1 MEELKKEL
9 EKLSKAYVD
18 TPENEE
24 KILIPFIK
32 RLLEL
37 PMKDRR
43 KLLPLIRELQW
54 IKGRFAGFS
63 SETTCS
69 AARAHFLSAVQFVC
83 ANRREMDMAYHV
95 KFDMLCKLLPL
106 YNPAWLTDFIN
117 DDKTWFNFDL
127 NYEELMQLMDMGYL
141 KEIAPSRIA
150 HVLPWITR
158 IRNKNPKGDDT
169 FNSELLLKRDI
180 TLKEHIW
187 TLFEHESIIGY
198 QDDCAKN
205 AYKKGITIR
214 DESISA
220 ALYRFS
226 LDGHLDRERLLR
238 ATLATFHR
246 SFKKD
251 MAGWFARFFETLQ
264 PTTGESLSLQEEI
277 MQTFTS
283 SYTKP
288 VNIMLQQL
296 KSIADEEGFRYQ
308 EFIERA
314 TTLFFSSPKNSLL
327 TIYSIFEKIVAQ
339 HPEMKE
345 PCCITLC
352 QLFLKKDESLQ
363 KKAANFI
370 SKYGDASSS
379 NLQETL
385 QSYQPEMFQS
395 VQAILASFKPQSIDS
410 QSTELHLA
418 EEANATDTSVTKD
431 ILHTE
436 GENTERNSTDENS
449 TDNPLLSEEPP
460 LEAIRIC
467 REDNRIPF
475 PANKEDFLFQL
486 SRLFD
491 MEENWEIETTIAAI
505 IAFHPQLDKEDLNR
519 MEPIFQRAA
528 NIVANSWEPYEDLL
542 ATFLLEYQR
551 LWAQTDNSNT
561 GVLRN
566 MFTRLEERLKGID
579 KNRGAYDERSFKRL
593 ANWKPGYSN
602 ATCFTPI
609 KQLWLGVIR
618 QIKGGNT
625 LPLLSTPTHTPAYL
639 QATELI
645 RRLAVYQEAG
655 KKPCSWDFQLAI
667 ARCALEDK
675 EEAIV
680 TARQLLQDEYL
691 HLCLFL
697 LDENTQPEPPYN
709 HPTAWVAAGLVKAPE
724 TEFEAFK
731 SFACNTLPHNHLT
744 GDYEWKEVKPKEN
757 SYETDRR
764 LLQLDFH
771 KWHKYIERNSHQLWQ
786 EHLIINSKYNMDDSR
801 YMEPLLCCYP
811 NRPEP
816 LIAQIISHYMAFGS
830 PQEDSKRTLAC
841 ALRMLLSFHCQLK
854 EMSLLLLSGSLLF
867 VDKTVR
873 SYAAELWIEGLS
885 TGRINNHRVG
895 EILARLINME
905 LAPLKRFT
913 TQVYE
918 SMYKRSAFHNR
929 QLEEL
934 LTVFISGLPDKPV
947 TGLKQLL
954 ELYLELLTINRS
966 KVTNEQLLQRLQ
978 EWATNSNLKK
988 VTTSLNKL

>member
-18 TPENEE
+18 TPKNEE

-37 PMKDRR
+37 PMKERR
-43 KLLPLIRELQW
+43 KLLPVIRDLQW
-54 IKGRFAGFS
+54 IKSKFAGFS

-83 ANRREMDMAYHV
+83 ANKREMDMAYHV

-106 YNPAWLTDFIN
+106 YYPTWLTDFIN
-117 DDKTWFNFDL
+117 DDKTWFNFEL
-127 NYEELMQLMDMGYL
+127 NYEQLMQLMNMGYL

-150 HVLPWITR
+150 QVLPWITR
-158 IRNKNPKGDDT
+158 IRNKDSKGNDT

-187 TLFEHESIIGY
+187 TIFEYESSISY
-198 QDDCAKN
+198 QDDCAKE
-205 AYKKGITIR
+205 AYKKGVTER

-226 LDGHLDRERLLR
+226 LDGHLDRERLLK

-251 MAGWFARFFETLQ
+251 MAGWFAGFFETLQ
-264 PTTGESLSLQEEI
+264 PTTEELLSLQEEM
-277 MQTFTS
+277 MQIFTS
-283 SYTKP
+283 PYTKP
-288 VNIMLQQL
+288 VNVMLQQL
-296 KSIADEEGFRYQ
+296 KSIASEEGFRYQ

-327 TIYSIFEKIVAQ
+327 TIYALFEKIVAQ

-370 SKYGDASSS
+370 LKYGDISSS

-395 VQAILASFKPQSIDS
+395 VHALLSLFKPQP
-410 QSTELHLA
+410 A
-418 EEANATDTSVTKD
+418 EEAHKDDANAGETIHAEGNRTGETS
-431 ILHTE
+431 
-436 GENTERNSTDENS
+436 
-449 TDNPLLSEEPP
+449 LSEEPSP
-460 LEAIRIC
+460 ETVRIC
-467 REDNRIPF
+467 REDNHIPF

-491 MEENWEIETTIAAI
+491 MEESWEIETTIAAI
-505 IAFHPQLDKEDLNR
+505 IAFHPQLDKEDFNR
-519 MEPIFQRAA
+519 MEPVFQRAA
-528 NIVANSWEPYEDLL
+528 TIVANGWELYEDLL
-542 ATFLLEYQR
+542 GTFLLEYQR
-551 LWAQTDNSNT
+551 LWAQKDTSNT
-561 GVLRN
+561 GILRN
-566 MFTRLEERLKGID
+566 MFTRLEEKLKGID
-579 KNRGAYDERSFKRL
+579 ENREAYDKRSFKRL
-593 ANWKPGYSN
+593 ADWKPSYSN

-609 KQLWLGVIR
+609 KQLWLNVIR
-618 QIKGGNT
+618 KIKGGNAF
-625 LPLLSTPTHTPAYL
+625 PLLSTPTHTPAYV

-645 RRLAVYQEAG
+645 RRLAVYQKAG
-655 KKPCSWDFQLAI
+655 TKPCPWDFQLAI
-667 ARCALEDK
+667 ARCAMEDK
-675 EEAIV
+675 EEAIA

-697 LDENTQPEPPYN
+697 LDENTLPEPPYN
-709 HPTAWVAAGLVKAPE
+709 QPTAWVAAGLVKAPE

-731 SFACNTLPHNHLT
+731 SFACNTLPHNYLT
-744 GDYEWKEVKPKEN
+744 GDYEWKGVKPKKEP
-757 SYETDRR
+757 YETDRR
-764 LLQLDFH
+764 LLELDFH
-771 KWHKYIERNSHQLWQ
+771 KWHTYLEHNSHQLWQ
-786 EHLIINSKYNMDDSR
+786 EHLIINSNYNMDDSY

-816 LIAQIISHYMAFGS
+816 LIAQIITCYMAFGA
-830 PQEDSKRTLAC
+830 PQEDNKRTLTY
-841 ALRMLLSFHCQLK
+841 ALRMLLSFHCPLQ

-867 VDKTVR
+867 ADKTVR
-873 SYAAELWIEGLS
+873 SYAAELWVEGLS
-885 TGRINNHRVG
+885 TGRVNNHRVG
-895 EILARLINME
+895 EILARLIRME

-918 SMYKRSAFHNR
+918 SMYKRSTFHNH
-929 QLEEL
+929 QLEAL
-934 LTVFISGLPDKPV
+934 LTVLISGLPDKPV

-966 KVTNEQLLQRLQ
+966 NVTDEQLLQRLQ
-978 EWATNSNLKK
+978 EWGTNSNLKK
-988 VTTSLNKL
+988 VTTSLNNL

>member
-106 YNPAWLTDFIN
+106 YNPTWMTDFIN

-205 AYKKGITIR
+205 AYKKGITTR

-226 LDGHLDRERLLR
+226 LDGHLDREQLLR
-238 ATLATFHR
+238 AT
-246 SFKKD
+246 
-251 MAGWFARFFETLQ
+251 
-264 PTTGESLSLQEEI
+264 
-277 MQTFTS
+277 
-283 SYTKP
+283 
-288 VNIMLQQL
+288 
-296 KSIADEEGFRYQ
+296 
-308 EFIERA
+308 
-314 TTLFFSSPKNSLL
+314 
-327 TIYSIFEKIVAQ
+327 
-339 HPEMKE
+339 
-345 PCCITLC
+345 
-352 QLFLKKDESLQ
+352 
-363 KKAANFI
+363 
-370 SKYGDASSS
+370 
-379 NLQETL
+379 
-385 QSYQPEMFQS
+385 
-395 VQAILASFKPQSIDS
+395 
-410 QSTELHLA
+410 
-418 EEANATDTSVTKD
+418 
-431 ILHTE
+431 
-436 GENTERNSTDENS
+436 
-449 TDNPLLSEEPP
+449 
-460 LEAIRIC
+460 
-467 REDNRIPF
+467 
-475 PANKEDFLFQL
+475 
-486 SRLFD
+486 
-491 MEENWEIETTIAAI
+491 
-505 IAFHPQLDKEDLNR
+505 
-519 MEPIFQRAA
+519 
-528 NIVANSWEPYEDLL
+528 L

-566 MFTRLEERLKGID
+566 MFTRLEEKLKGID

-609 KQLWLGVIR
+609 QQLWLNVIR
-618 QIKGGNT
+618 QIKGGNS

-639 QATELI
+639 QATKLI
-645 RRLAVYQEAG
+645 RRLAAYQEAG

-709 HPTAWVAAGLVKAPE
+709 HPTAWIAAGLVKAPE

-731 SFACNTLPHNHLT
+731 SFSCNTLPHNHLT

-816 LIAQIISHYMAFGS
+816 LIAQIISNYMAFGS

-841 ALRMLLSFHCQLK
+841 ALRMLLSFHCPLK

-873 SYAAELWIEGLS
+873 SYAAELWVEGLS

>member
-1 MEELKKEL
+1 
-9 EKLSKAYVD
+9 
-18 TPENEE
+18 
-24 KILIPFIK
+24 
-32 RLLEL
+32 
-37 PMKDRR
+37 
-43 KLLPLIRELQW
+43 
-54 IKGRFAGFS
+54 
-63 SETTCS
+63 
-69 AARAHFLSAVQFVC
+69 
-83 ANRREMDMAYHV
+83 
-95 KFDMLCKLLPL
+95 
-106 YNPAWLTDFIN
+106 
-117 DDKTWFNFDL
+117 
-127 NYEELMQLMDMGYL
+127 
-141 KEIAPSRIA
+141 
-150 HVLPWITR
+150 
-158 IRNKNPKGDDT
+158 
-169 FNSELLLKRDI
+169 
-180 TLKEHIW
+180 
-187 TLFEHESIIGY
+187 
-198 QDDCAKN
+198 
-205 AYKKGITIR
+205 
-214 DESISA
+214 
-220 ALYRFS
+220 
-226 LDGHLDRERLLR
+226 
-238 ATLATFHR
+238 
-246 SFKKD
+246 
-251 MAGWFARFFETLQ
+251 
-264 PTTGESLSLQEEI
+264 
-277 MQTFTS
+277 
-283 SYTKP
+283 
-288 VNIMLQQL
+288 
-296 KSIADEEGFRYQ
+296 
-308 EFIERA
+308 
-314 TTLFFSSPKNSLL
+314 
-327 TIYSIFEKIVAQ
+327 
-339 HPEMKE
+339 MKE

-395 VQAILASFKPQSIDS
+395 VQAILASFKPQS
-410 QSTELHLA
+410 TEPQLA
-418 EEANATDTSVTKD
+418 ESHLVAEANTTDTSAAED

-436 GENTERNSTDENS
+436 GKNIEGKNTARKSKEENS
-449 TDNPLLSEEPP
+449 KDESLLSEEPS

-467 REDNRIPF
+467 REDNLIPF
-475 PANKEDFLFQL
+475 PANKEDFLFHL

-519 MEPIFQRAA
+519 MEPVFQRAA
-528 NIVANSWEPYEDLL
+528 NIVANNWEPYEDLL

-551 LWAQTDNSNT
+551 LWAQADDSNT

-645 RRLAVYQEAG
+645 RRLAAYQEAE

-667 ARCALEDK
+667 ARCAMEDK
-675 EEAIV
+675 EEAIA

-697 LDENTQPEPPYN
+697 LDEHSQPEPPYN

-731 SFACNTLPHNHLT
+731 SFPCNTLPHNHLT

-816 LIAQIISHYMAFGS
+816 LIAQIISCYMAFGS

-841 ALRMLLSFHCQLK
+841 ALRMLLSFHCPLK

-895 EILARLINME
+895 EILAQLINME

-918 SMYKRSAFHNR
+918 SMYKRSTFHNR

-966 KVTNEQLLQRLQ
+966 KITDEHLLQRLQ

-988 VTTSLNKL
+988 VTTSLNKLS